1 MDRERVVTVWR
12 GLDVTVRDLPLAVL
26 VAVAPLVPSLQNQ
39 GTQLGDVPHRPAD
52 ALAVAVVALQSAP
65 LAVRRRW
72 PAVCLALVSLGFAV
86 DQVRGYHSVA
96 SIALPVALVS
106 TGAHLDRFR
115 RTAAV
120 LCTAAYLPLT
130 VAIDRSGAQEQT
142 SGYLTFY
149 LLLAAAWC
157 VGAWLRQTRAAEAEH
172 RTHAAESARVAER
185 TRIARELHDVVTHH
199 VTAMVVQAEAARY
212 RTADPDALDET
223 LTAVTD
229 TGRRAITDLRHLLG
243 VLDPGHSTVR
253 ATDARTP
260 AVGDLAELVEQTR
273 RAGQPVEYVAEGD
286 PRRSGQRGGRG
297 VPCRPGVAHER
308 AQARPRLP
316 DDRHGPPR
324 RRRDHRRGPHRGLL
338 VATRSPRRERSRAR
352 RAPRARGRARRR
364 AARRPGARWW
374 VRRPRPHPRGEP
386 VVTEPVRVLVC
397 DDQAL
402 IRTGFATIIGAQP
415 DLEVVGECGDGRAAV
430 DLAGRLQPDVVV
442 MDVRMPVLDG
452 IEATRLLA
460 GAGVA
465 RPVKVLVVTTFNL
478 DEYVYEAL
486 RAGASGFLLKDAPPA
501 QLLHG
506 IRTVASGAALLAPE
520 VTRRLVGRY
529 AGRIRPPDT
538 PPDTALTPRE
548 LEVLRLLA
556 DGLSNSEIAATLVI
570 SPETVKT
577 YVSRILTKLDLRD
590 RVQAVVYAYRRG
602 LAG

>member
-1 MDRERVVTVWR
+1 M
-12 GLDVTVRDLPLAVL
+12 
-26 VAVAPLVPSLQNQ
+26 
-39 GTQLGDVPHRPAD
+39 
-52 ALAVAVVALQSAP
+52 
-65 LAVRRRW
+65 
-72 PAVCLALVSLGFAV
+72 
-86 DQVRGYHSVA
+86 
-96 SIALPVALVS
+96 
-106 TGAHLDRFR
+106 
-115 RTAAV
+115 
-120 LCTAAYLPLT
+120 
-130 VAIDRSGAQEQT
+130 
-142 SGYLTFY
+142 
-149 LLLAAAWC
+149 
-157 VGAWLRQTRAAEAEH
+157 
-172 RTHAAESARVAER
+172 
-185 TRIARELHDVVTHH
+185 
-199 VTAMVVQAEAARY
+199 
-212 RTADPDALDET
+212 
-223 LTAVTD
+223 
-229 TGRRAITDLRHLLG
+229 
-243 VLDPGHSTVR
+243 
-253 ATDARTP
+253 
-260 AVGDLAELVEQTR
+260 
-273 RAGQPVEYVAEGD
+273 
-286 PRRSGQRGGRG
+286 
-297 VPCRPGVAHER
+297 
-308 AQARPRLP
+308 
-316 DDRHGPPR
+316 
-324 RRRDHRRGPHRGLL
+324 
-338 VATRSPRRERSRAR
+338 
-352 RAPRARGRARRR
+352 
-364 AARRPGARWW
+364 
-374 VRRPRPHPRGEP
+374 
-386 VVTEPVRVLVC
+386 TEPVRVLVC